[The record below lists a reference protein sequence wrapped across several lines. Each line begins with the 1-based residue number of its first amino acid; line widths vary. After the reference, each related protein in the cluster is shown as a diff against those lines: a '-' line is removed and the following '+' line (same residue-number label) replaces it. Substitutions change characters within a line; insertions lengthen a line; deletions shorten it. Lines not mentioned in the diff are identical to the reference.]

1 MTFRLIAAKQL
12 QMTIQKTKTGPVES
26 QRFFAVAKM
35 APLLLLISI
44 TLTACAGWFPTE
56 QGYRQVLDT
65 WVGDS
70 GESLVAKWGIPTAEH
85 SSPDGSRIYEF
96 SKTRT
101 YTVSGGTQTEQVVIN
116 GHYIDV
122 EVPQPDEVKSTWC
135 RTTFYLAANDIIQ
148 SYAFEGP
155 DCTAYETTDKPTTS
169 ASFATQR
176 QDATRLCALM
186 DADKSK
192 LAGSDFRLCAPPI

>member
-1 MTFRLIAAKQL
+1 
-12 QMTIQKTKTGPVES
+12 
-26 QRFFAVAKM
+26 M
-35 APLLLLISI
+35 AHLLLLISV
-44 TLTACAGWFPTE
+44 TLTGCAGWFPTK

-65 WVGDS
+65 WIGGS
-70 GESLVAKWGIPTAEH
+70 GEHLVASWGVPTGEH
-85 SSPDGSRIYEF
+85 TSPDGSRIYEF

-122 EVPQPDEVKSTWC
+122 EVPQPDEVRSTWC
-135 RTTFYLAANDIIQ
+135 RTTFYLSAGDIIQ
-148 SYAFEGP
+148 SDAFEGS
-155 DCTAYETTDKPTTS
+155 DCTAYETKDTPMTS

-176 QDATRLCALM
+176 QDATKLCVLM

>member
-1 MTFRLIAAKQL
+1 MRRLVSDGARLPASSGYL
-12 QMTIQKTKTGPVES
+12 DRRERRTSG
-26 QRFFAVAKM
+26 RFMGRPDRRAH
-35 APLLLLISI
+35 LS
-44 TLTACAGWFPTE
+44 
-56 QGYRQVLDT
+56 
-65 WVGDS
+65 
-70 GESLVAKWGIPTAEH
+70 
-85 SSPDGSRIYEF
+85 DGSRIYEF

-122 EVPQPDEVKSTWC
+122 EVPQPDEVRSIWR
-135 RTTFYLAANDIIQ
+135 RTTFYLSAGDIIQ
-148 SYAFEGP
+148 SDAFEGP
-155 DCTAYETTDKPTTS
+155 DCTAYETKDTPMTS

-176 QDATRLCALM
+176 QDATKLCALM